1 MKSYVIAAAFFLP
14 VMAISCAQPAPIAET
29 KETSPRKIK
38 NIIFMVGDGMGTTQ
52 IYAGLTANK
61 GSLNLERFK
70 CIGFSRT
77 NSASNYMTESAA
89 GATAF
94 SIGQKTY
101 NGAIGV
107 DSAGN
112 PQPTILEIAKQHGL
126 STGIVVTTDITDA
139 TPATFA
145 AHQKQREMQ
154 AEIAADY
161 VRSEV
166 DVLIGGGR
174 EHFDQRKDGR
184 NLLTEF
190 MQKGYQVKHTTA
202 DVEQVKQGRLV
213 GLIKEERVA
222 VRGDQL
228 ARTTHAALQLLQQN
242 KKGFFLVVE
251 GSKIDDGGHAN
262 DLQYVTEEVIDFD
275 KAIKTALDY
284 AEKDGETL
292 VIVTADHE
300 TGGLTISEGDL
311 KTGKISGKF
320 STDDHTGVMVPVFAY
335 GPGAEAFMGIYH
347 NNTIF
352 RKFMDA
358 LKF

>member
-1 MKSYVIAAAFFLP
+1 MKRYVIAVAFILP
-14 VMAISCAQPAPIAET
+14 VLAMSCTQP
-29 KETSPRKIK
+29 KEKEAAAPRKIK

-77 NSASNYMTESAA
+77 NSADNYMTESAA

-107 DSAGN
+107 DTAGK
-112 PQPTILEIAKQHGL
+112 PQPTIMEIAKQHGL

-145 AHQKQREMQ
+145 AHQKVREMQ

-161 VRSEV
+161 VKSDV
-166 DVLIGGGR
+166 DVLIGAGQ

-190 MQKGYQVKHTTA
+190 IQKGYQVKHTTA
-202 DVEQVKQGRLV
+202 DVAQVKQGKLV
-213 GLIKEERVA
+213 GLIKEARVA
-222 VRGDQL
+222 ERGDQL
-228 ARTTHAALQLLQQN
+228 ARTTQAALQLLQQN

-262 DLQYVTEEVIDFD
+262 DLPYVTEEVIDFD
-275 KAIKTALDY
+275 KAIKAALDF
-284 AEKDGETL
+284 ADKDGETL
-292 VIVTADHE
+292 VVVTADHE
-300 TGGLTISEGDL
+300 TGGLTIAEGDL
-311 KTGKISGKF
+311 TTGKITGKF

-352 RKFMDA
+352 RKFMEA

>member
-1 MKSYVIAAAFFLP
+1 MKKYILLACCVAAVYQPLR
-14 VMAISCAQPAPIAET
+14 AQTKDAP
-29 KETSPRKIK
+29 PRKIK
-38 NIIFMVGDGMGTTQ
+38 NVIFMIGDGMGTTQ

-61 GSLNLERFK
+61 GWLNLERFK

-77 NSASNYMTESAA
+77 NSASDYITESAA

-94 SIGQKTY
+94 SIGEKTY

-107 DSAGN
+107 DTARR
-112 PQPTILEIAKQHGL
+112 PRPTIAEIAHQHGL

-145 AHQKQREMQ
+145 THEPSRDLS

-161 VRSEV
+161 VTSNV
-166 DVLIGGGR
+166 DVLIGAGR

-184 NLLTEF
+184 NLLDEF
-190 MQKGYQVKHTTA
+190 KKKGYQVKYTKEDIAT
-202 DVEQVKQGRLV
+202 VKQGKLIGLV
-213 GLIKEERVA
+213 TEKRVA
-222 VRGDQL
+222 QRGDQL
-228 ARTTHAALQLLQQN
+228 KQTTKTAIDLLKQN
-242 KKGFFLVVE
+242 NNGFFLVVE

-262 DLQYVTEEVIDFD
+262 DLSFVTEEMIDFD
-275 KAIKTALDY
+275 RTIGAVLDF

-292 VIVTADHE
+292 VVVTADHE
-300 TGGLTISEGDL
+300 TGGLTISEGNL
-311 KTGKISGKF
+311 KTGEISGKF

-352 RKFMDA
+352 AKFMQA
-358 LKF
+358 LHFVKK

>member
-1 MKSYVIAAAFFLP
+1 MKRTIIAAFMLP
-14 VMAISCAQPAPIAET
+14 LLAISCAQPPQPEQPAAPT
-29 KETSPRKIK
+29 IK

-77 NSASNYMTESAA
+77 NSANNYMTESAA

-94 SIGQKTY
+94 AIGQKTY

-107 DSAGN
+107 DSAGR
-112 PQPTILEIAKQHGL
+112 PQPNILEIARQHGL

-145 AHQKQREMQ
+145 AHQKTREMQ

-161 VRSEV
+161 VKSDA
-166 DVLIGGGR
+166 DVLIGAGR

-190 MQKGYQVKHTTA
+190 MQKGYQVKYTT
-202 DVEQVKQGRLV
+202 DDITQVKQGKLV
-213 GLIKEERVA
+213 GLVKEERVA
-222 VRGDQL
+222 GRGDQL
-228 ARTTHAALQLLQQN
+228 ARTTNTALQLLQQN

-275 KAIKTALDY
+275 KAIKAALDF
-284 AEKDGETL
+284 ADKNKETL

-300 TGGLTISEGDL
+300 TGGLTIAEGDL
-311 KTGKISGKF
+311 TTGKISGKF

-352 RKFMDA
+352 RKFMQA

>member
-1 MKSYVIAAAFFLP
+1 MNRYITAVGLLLP
-14 VMAISCAQPAPIAET
+14 VLLMSCSSTPPP
-29 KETSPRKIK
+29 SRPKIK
-38 NIIFMVGDGMGTTQ
+38 NVIFMVGDGMGTTQ

-61 GSLNLERFK
+61 GSLNLERIK

-77 NSASNYMTESAA
+77 NSANNYMTESAA

-107 DSAGN
+107 DSTGK
-112 PQPTILEIAKQHGL
+112 PQPTILEIARQHGL

-145 AHQKQREMQ
+145 AHQKTRDMQ

-161 VRSEV
+161 VNSGVEV
-166 DVLIGGGR
+166 LVGAGR

-184 NLLTEF
+184 NLLTELSR
-190 MQKGYQVKHTTA
+190 KGYQVKYTT
-202 DVEQVKQGRLV
+202 DDIVQVKQGKLV
-213 GLIKEERVA
+213 GLVKEERVA
-222 VRGDQL
+222 GRGDQL
-228 ARTTHAALQLLQQN
+228 ARTTNAALQLLQQN

-275 KAIKTALDY
+275 KAIKAALDF
-284 AEKDGETL
+284 ADKDGETL
-292 VIVTADHE
+292 VVVTADHE
-300 TGGLTISEGDL
+300 TGGLTIAEGDL
-311 KTGKISGKF
+311 STGKISGKF

-352 RKFMDA
+352 RKLMQAFN
-358 LKF
+358 F

>member
-1 MKSYVIAAAFFLP
+1 MKKYILLGVCVAAIYQP
-14 VMAISCAQPAPIAET
+14 MRAQT
-29 KETSPRKIK
+29 RSTSPQKIK
-38 NIIFMVGDGMGTTQ
+38 NIIFMIGDGMGTTQ

-61 GSLNLERFK
+61 GWLNLERFK

-77 NSASNYMTESAA
+77 NSANDYITESAA

-94 SIGQKTY
+94 SIGEKTY

-107 DSAGN
+107 DTARR
-112 PQPTILEIAKQHGL
+112 PKPTITEIAQQHGL

-145 AHQKQREMQ
+145 THEPSREMA

-161 VRSEV
+161 VKSDV
-166 DVLIGGGR
+166 DVLIGAGR

-184 NLLTEF
+184 NLLDEF
-190 MQKGYQVKHTTA
+190 AQKGYQVKYTTH
-202 DVEQVKQGRLV
+202 DISTVKQGKLV
-213 GLIKEERVA
+213 GLVTEKRVA
-222 VRGDQL
+222 ERGDQL
-228 ARTTHAALQLLQQN
+228 LQTTKTAIDLLKQN
-242 KKGFFLVVE
+242 NKGFFLVVE

-262 DLQYVTEEVIDFD
+262 DLQYVTEEMIDFD
-275 KAIKTALDY
+275 RAIGAVLDF

-292 VIVTADHE
+292 VVVTADHE

-311 KTGKISGKF
+311 QTGKISGKF

-352 RKFMDA
+352 AKFMQA
-358 LKF
+358 LHFVKK

>member
-1 MKSYVIAAAFFLP
+1 MKYLFIITAGLLIGGHTAV
-14 VMAISCAQPAPIAET
+14 AQSRPA
-29 KETSPRKIK
+29 SPKKIK
-38 NIIFMVGDGMGTTQ
+38 NIIFLIGDGMGTTQ

-61 GSLNLERFK
+61 GWLNLEKFK

-77 NSASNYMTESAA
+77 NSASDYMTESAA

-107 DSAGN
+107 DTAKR
-112 PQPTILEIAKQHGL
+112 PQPTILEIARDKGKA
-126 STGIVVTTDITDA
+126 TGIVVTTDVTDA

-145 AHQKQREMQ
+145 THQPSREMQ
-154 AEIAADY
+154 EEIATDY
-161 VRSEV
+161 TKAHL

-174 EHFDQRKDGR
+174 EHFNKRKDGKD
-184 NLLTEF
+184 LTAVFKE
-190 MQKGYQVKHTTA
+190 QGYQLAYTTEEVAAVK
-202 DVEQVKQGRLV
+202 KGRV
-213 GLIKEERVA
+213 IGLIKEDRVA
-222 VRGDQL
+222 GRGDQL
-228 ARTTHAALQLLQQN
+228 LNTTQTAIRLLQQN
-242 KKGFFLVVE
+242 KNGFFLMVE

-275 KAIKTALDY
+275 RAIGAALAF

-292 VIVTADHE
+292 VVVTADHE

-311 KTGKISGKF
+311 TTGKISGKF

-352 RKFMDA
+352 DKMMRAFG
-358 LKF
+358 FR